1 MTRCFFSSTFLR
13 ARDKFLTETTEYA
26 EQAPEDPKLVGCM
39 TPSEKWKGVRLN
51 DPDGIVLEIWQRL

>member
-1 MTRCFFSSTFLR
+1 LFLFIYFFAR